1 MKLFSYIADA
11 IRTIMANKMRSGLS
25 TLGIIIWVMSV
36 VVLMAFGKWAEIQ
49 MMSNMWDM
57 MKNTIMLSPW
67 WGYSTWNDEWDS
79 WNKYIKKI
87 TFDEKLVKYIEEYF
101 PELNWKIQY
110 SSRYKWNSTI
120 KIWNTQ
126 MYADIQWVPESY
138 YELQELEL
146 EKWSWLTKRN
156 YENHE
161 MVAVVSY
168 WFLKQLNQNKQ
179 SSNKKITINNI
190 IGSKI
195 KLWWRELSIV
205 WLLKQTSEWEW
216 SSIYMPIT
224 TMQER
229 LNHNN
234 EISDLTIHLDPT
246 ADNTIRQNRITY
258 LLLKKYN
265 ISSKQEAWFSIYS
278 FAKYTKQLNSSISTM
293 NYLLLA
299 IWAISLLVWW
309 IWVMNIM
316 IVSVTERTRE
326 IGIRKAIGALNRDI
340 IAQFLVESVIIVIIW
355 WLIALILSFWIVAIL
370 NKAFEN
376 TDFEFKAVITYEV
389 VLVALWLTT
398 AIGVIFWILPAR
410 KAAKLKPIDALRFE

>member
-1 MKLFSYIADA
+1 MRFFSYIADA
-11 IRTIMANKMRSGLS
+11 LRTIMANKMRSGLS

-36 VVLMAFGKWAEIQ
+36 VVLMAFGKWAEMT
-49 MMSNMWDM
+49 MMENMWDM

-67 WGYSTWNDEWDS
+67 WGYSMMDEEWGAG
-79 WNKYIKKI
+79 NKYIKKV
-87 TFDEKLVKYIEEYF
+87 TFDEKLVNYIEEYF
-101 PELNWKIQY
+101 PELKWKIQY
-110 SSRYKWNSTI
+110 SARLKWDSMVKVWSTQ
-120 KIWNTQ
+120 T
-126 MYADIQWVPESY
+126 YADVQWVPESY

-146 EKWSWLTKRN
+146 EKWSRLTKRN
-156 YENHE
+156 YENKE

-179 SSNKKITINNI
+179 SSAKKINIDNI
-190 IGSKI
+190 IWTKV
-195 KLWWRELSIV
+195 KLWWKEVSIV
-205 WLLKQTSEWEW
+205 GLLKQTSEWEW
-216 SSIYMPIT
+216 STMYLPIT
-224 TMQER
+224 TMWER

-234 EISDLTIHLDPT
+234 EISSLTIHLEPT
-246 ADNTIRQNRITY
+246 ADNAKWQKRITY

-265 ISSKQEAWFSIYS
+265 IPSKQQAWFSIYS
-278 FAKYTKQLNSSISTM
+278 FAKYTEQLNSSMAIM

-299 IWAISLLVWW
+299 IWAISLLVGW

-326 IGIRKAIGALNRDI
+326 IWIRKAIWALDRDI
-340 IAQFLVESVIIVIIW
+340 IAQFLVESVIIVVIG
-355 WLIALILSFWIVAIL
+355 WLIALWLSFWIVAVL
-370 NKAFEN
+370 NKAFAN

-398 AIGVIFWILPAR
+398 AIGIIFWILPAR